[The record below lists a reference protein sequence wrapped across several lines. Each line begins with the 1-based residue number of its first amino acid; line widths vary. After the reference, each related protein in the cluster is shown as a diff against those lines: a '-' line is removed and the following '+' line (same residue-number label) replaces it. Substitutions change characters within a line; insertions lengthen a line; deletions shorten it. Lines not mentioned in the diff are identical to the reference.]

1 MGAYMSSWFSGPG
14 FAFAFGC
21 FLIFQAFLMGWKN
34 LKKGE
39 RAEESLQLH
48 ELTYNKP
55 VGIGISVIVGFISSI
70 FGIISCELLE
80 Q

>member
-14 FAFAFGC
+14 FAFAVGC

-39 RAEESLQLH
+39 RAEESLVNYFL
-48 ELTYNKP
+48 
-55 VGIGISVIVGFISSI
+55 
-70 FGIISCELLE
+70 SCDILV
-80 Q
+80 

>member
-39 RAEESLQLH
+39 RGEEARVKGLRACDRL
-48 ELTYNKP
+48 
-55 VGIGISVIVGFISSI
+55 V
-70 FGIISCELLE
+70 
-80 Q
+80 